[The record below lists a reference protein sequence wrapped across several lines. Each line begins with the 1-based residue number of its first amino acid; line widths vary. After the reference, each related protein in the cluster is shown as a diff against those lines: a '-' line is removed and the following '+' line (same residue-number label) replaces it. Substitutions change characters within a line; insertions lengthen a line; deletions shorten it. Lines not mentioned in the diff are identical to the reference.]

1 MLALI
6 PWDDEDEMLS
16 VVNEVEYGLTASVW
30 TQDIDRAME
39 LARHFVSG
47 TVWINGSTKH
57 FPGFGFAGAKN
68 SGVGSEE
75 NLEELAS
82 FCQMKAVH
90 YFGAEGRKNVE
101 IGLG

>member
-1 MLALI
+1 MGY
-6 PWDDEDEMLS
+6 
-16 VVNEVEYGLTASVW
+16 EYNPLGNNRLPNSK
-30 TQDIDRAME
+30 DRCESIEPAT
-39 LARHFVSG
+39 RNIIGIFS
-47 TVWINGSTKH
+47 INGSTQH
-57 FPGFGFAGAKN
+57 FPGFGFGLDFSGAKN